1 MEASWPCEAAS
12 DHIES
17 REKELKIISFVSD
30 WLALPWLWMNCVT
43 NCWFFLSCSADA
55 WSVVVGRRCQISP
68 CARLPPSHYAGWNA
82 LGRGYL
88 LHPAFGGEL
97 FPAAG
102 RRHGPFACC
111 GHLLRAAGSF
121 TLLKQLGAG
130 CVWCRQRGRCTF
142 EQTLS
147 EIIWGMQVQLLQ
159 TPSLEFFP
167 TACISVAFYQNVSSF
182 SCRSKEL
189 ACKLS

>member
-1 MEASWPCEAAS
+1 MWGRFRP
-12 DHIES
+12 HWIEGKGAQDNQFCF
-17 REKELKIISFVSD
+17 RLACFTLVVNELCNKLLI
-30 WLALPWLWMNCVT
+30 
-43 NCWFFLSCSADA
+43 FLSCSADA

-97 FPAAG
+97 FPATG
-102 RRHGPFACC
+102 RSQGPFACC
-111 GHLLRAAGSF
+111 GHLLRATGSF
-121 TLLKQLGAG
+121 AWMKQLGAE
-130 CVWCRQRGRCTF
+130 CVCCRQRGRCTF

-147 EIIWGMQVQLLQ
+147 EIIWGMQGQLLQ

-167 TACISVAFYQNVSSF
+167 AACISIAFYQNVSSF